1 MNEKLRKQQK
11 NKTADLNLDIV
22 ISTVNVNDLNTPIQV
37 QTGSLDKTKNMRQKY
52 VIYKEIHFK
61 YNIVRLMGD
70 RKRYTMQTL
79 MKTKTRLTPLIS
91 DKVVLRAKEII
102 REKAVFQRK
111 RLIQNVTP
119 TKQQK
124 EPHSTQI
131 KTD

>member
-1 MNEKLRKQQK
+1 
-11 NKTADLNLDIV
+11 
-22 ISTVNVNDLNTPIQV
+22 
-37 QTGSLDKTKNMRQKY
+37 
-52 VIYKEIHFK
+52 
-61 YNIVRLMGD
+61 MGN

-119 TKQQK
+119 PNKKRT
-124 EPHSTQI
+124 S
-131 KTD
+131 